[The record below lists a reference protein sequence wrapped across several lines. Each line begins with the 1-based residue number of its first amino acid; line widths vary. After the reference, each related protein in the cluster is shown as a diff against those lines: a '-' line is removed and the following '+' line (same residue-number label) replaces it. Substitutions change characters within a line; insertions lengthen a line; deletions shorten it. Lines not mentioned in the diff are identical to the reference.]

1 MTDSKLVSVIVPV
14 YNGAK
19 YLAQAVSSVCSIDYP
34 SLEIIIVDDASTD
47 ESFAIANSL
56 AAETPYI
63 QVLQHQTNQGP
74 AAARNSALQV
84 ARGEII
90 AFLDV
95 DDEWPEGSF
104 EVRLKCLFDNPLIDI
119 ALGKVQC
126 LREVASDSDEPSA
139 IQREFTD
146 QFVSFIIG
154 AAFYRREV
162 FEKIGVYD
170 PQLRFGEDTDW
181 FMRAR
186 EAGIGLLVLPQ
197 TTLFYRLHEG
207 GMTNGKSINEL
218 NIAQVLKRSLDRRR
232 QANANAAAGAQTIAD
247 LPLLTQQKQREE

>member
-1 MTDSKLVSVIVPV
+1 MTDPKLISVIVPV

-19 YLAQAVSSVCSIDYP
+19 YLAQAVSSVRSIDYS
-34 SLEIIIVDDASTD
+34 SLEIILVDDASTD
-47 ESFAIANSL
+47 ESLKIAHSL
-56 AAETPYI
+56 AAESPHI
-63 QVLQHQTNQGP
+63 HVLQHQTNQGP

-84 ARGEII
+84 ARGDII

-104 EVRLKCLFDNPLIDI
+104 TLRLECLLNNPSIDI

-126 LREVASDSDEPSA
+126 LREVPTAGDDSFTV
-139 IQREFTD
+139 QRELSD

-154 AAFYRREV
+154 AAFYRRGV
-162 FEKIGVYD
+162 FDKIGVYD
-170 PQLRFGEDTDW
+170 PQLRYGEDTDW

-197 TTLFYRLHEG
+197 TTLYYRLHAG
-207 GMTNGKSINEL
+207 GMTNGKSVNEL
-218 NIAQVLKRSLDRRR
+218 NIVEVLKRSLDRRR
-232 QANANAAAGAQTIAD
+232 QTTNKAPGTQTIAD
-247 LPLLTQQKQREE
+247 LPLLTQQKPDDK